1 MIVKMIK
8 TLENKTEKMQ
18 DSINQ
23 DLEELKNKHTET
35 NNTITEI
42 KNTLEGS
49 NTRILEAEEQ
59 ISELEDKMVQI
70 TSEEQN
76 KVRMKRAED
85 SLRDL
90 WDHIKYTNIQIIG
103 VPEEEEKKK
112 GYEKFFEE
120 IIVENF
126 PNMEK
131 EIAHQ
136 IQEGQRVLYRIN
148 PRTHT
153 NQTSKY

>member
-1 MIVKMIK
+1 M
-8 TLENKTEKMQ
+8 EKMQ
-18 DSINQ
+18 ELINK

-42 KNTLEGS
+42 KNTLEGINS
-49 NTRILEAEEQ
+49 RLSEAEER
-59 ISELEDKMVQI
+59 ISELEDKMVEI
-70 TSEEQN
+70 TSEEQD
-76 KVRMKRAED
+76 KVKTMQRTED

-90 WDHIKYTNIQIIG
+90 WDNIRLTNILIIV

-120 IIVENF
+120 ITAENF

-131 EIAHQ
+131 EIVNQ
-136 IQEGQRVLYRIN
+136 VQEAQRVPYRIN
-148 PRTHT
+148 PRRNTPRHILIKLT
-153 NQTSKY
+153 KSKHKEY